1 MKKIAKL
8 LLALLPIVA
17 VSCNDEPEPE
27 KLPEPVVTISAIEV
41 SGTTASATL
50 TIENG
55 EKACYILADE
65 KDVTNINLY
74 SAGKVLSDGQQIS
87 FSAEESFEEAQSV
100 TLTFDKLTIGHNY
113 YLFVAAANNEWST
126 LQHRD
131 FYVRP
136 TDEDMPN
143 VDEVKVTELAATS
156 ATLETT
162 VRNVDAV
169 YYIVV
174 PVATWEEFGGEFG
187 EFYATSGLDATKVE
201 VERSS
206 DPTTITFAAD
216 NLTPETDYIAVVHA
230 DNTDI
235 DMVPSDAIGSVRFTT
250 PSDSPAAVM
259 SDIEIVS
266 MVGHSVEFSVTAR
279 YIDSFGFVVVP
290 TAEWTEMSAD
300 EIIAASLTYAWDD
313 GNLSW
318 EQDFTFPFSAD
329 TNAETE
335 YIVVA
340 AAKNATSEVVKS
352 IIFTTP
358 REEMTVEKLSFKPTR
373 LVLRSSGSDHYLTLS
388 TAIYELCVHLV
399 SDTFGGRYDNN
410 DDDPSHNFVAEGTY
424 FRELNFDDSWTSYG
438 DIDLSI
444 GNIDLYENVV
454 TGKWETYGSFCFA
467 MPNGDNSWLTIE
479 IEIPSG
485 TTIEGA
491 ERTEPAVFNFAITKA
506 EAVQDETNKAIWNL
520 TLEQDAD
527 NSLTFRIKLD
537 SSKYEYIPSGSYVND
552 GQGTPCLDGC
562 SMIVN
567 NVSTSLGAMKYG
579 LSRVNVDYNAST
591 GETYVSAEAYVK
603 SGTAVVKIAKC
614 GPFKLYEKVEQGL
627 AEFTESRNLMIWASW
642 MAEATTWAL
651 DWAGDN
657 FYGYLY
663 FVTGKNSANY
673 LPEGRYYLRTSAP
686 ADGSMW
692 VDCTKSFVAKLR
704 TSDEMKIK
712 TDAEDAYID
721 VTVVEQDGT
730 YLNTIKGTL
739 YTTNGFYKINF
750 DYGTER
756 GPIY

>member
-41 SGTTASATL
+41 SGTTASASL

-55 EKACYILADE
+55 EKACYILADGR
-65 KDVTNINLY
+65 DVTNINLY
-74 SAGKVLSDGQQIS
+74 SAGKVLSGGQQIS
-87 FSAEESFEEAQSV
+87 FSAEESFEEPQSV
-100 TLTFDKLTIGHNY
+100 TLTLDQLTIGHSY

-126 LQHRD
+126 LQHRIFD
-131 FYVRP
+131 VLP

-143 VDEVKVTELAATS
+143 VDEVKVVELTATAATFE
-156 ATLETT
+156 AT
-162 VRNVDAV
+162 VRNVDMMRYA
-169 YYIVV
+169 VV
-174 PVATWEEFGGEFG
+174 PESVYNENLNGNGLYCEVEGYEF
-187 EFYATSGLDATKVE
+187 TRVE
-201 VERSS
+201 VERSKN
-206 DPTTITFAAD
+206 PTSIDFAAD
-216 NLTPETDYIAVVHA
+216 NLTPETDYVAVVYVNNA
-230 DNTDI
+230 DI
-235 DMVPSDAIGSVRFTT
+235 EMVPIGDSGKVRFTT

-300 EIIAASLTYAWDD
+300 EIIAASLTYVWDD

-352 IIFTTP
+352 TIFTTP

-373 LVLRSSGSDHYLTLS
+373 LVLRSSGSDHYLTMS
-388 TAIYELCVHLV
+388 TALYELCVHLV

-424 FRELNFDDSWTSYG
+424 FKELNVDDTWTTYG
-438 DIDLSI
+438 DIDLTI

-467 MPNGDNSWLTIE
+467 MPDGENSWLTIE

-520 TLEQDAD
+520 TLEQDAN

>member
-50 TIENG
+50 TIENAD
-55 EKACYILADE
+55 KALYLVVDSE
-65 KDVTNINLY
+65 DVTSLDKY
-74 SAGKVLSDGQQIS
+74 TADSVQTDGKSID

-100 TLTFDKLTIGHNY
+100 TLTLDQLTIGHNY

-126 LQHRD
+126 LQHRS
-131 FYVRP
+131 FYVCP
-136 TDEDMPN
+136 ADEDMPN
-143 VDEVKVTELAATS
+143 VDEVKVVELTATAATIE
-156 ATLETT
+156 AT
-162 VRNVDAV
+162 VRNVDV
-169 YYIVV
+169 MRYVVV
-174 PVATWEEFGGEFG
+174 PESVYNENLNENGLYCEVEDYEF
-187 EFYATSGLDATKVE
+187 TTVE
-201 VERSS
+201 VERSKN
-206 DPTTITFAAD
+206 PTSIAFAAD
-216 NLTPETDYIAVVHA
+216 NLTPETDYIAVVYVE
-230 DNTDI
+230 NTDI
-235 DMVPSDAIGSVRFTT
+235 ESEPIDDSGEVSFTT
-250 PSDSPAAVM
+250 PSDSPAAAM

-266 MVGHSVEFSVTAR
+266 VVGHSVEFSVTAR

-318 EQDFTFPFSAD
+318 EQDFTFAFNAD

-335 YIVVA
+335 YVVAA
-340 AAKNATSEVVKS
+340 AAKNATSEVVKTAT
-352 IIFTTP
+352 FTTP
-358 REEMTVEKLSFKPTR
+358 KEEMTVEKLSFKPTK
-373 LVLRSSGSDHYLTLS
+373 LVLQSSGSDHYLTMS
-388 TAIYELCVHLV
+388 TALYELRVHLV

-424 FRELNFDDSWTSYG
+424 FKELNIDDTWTTYG
-438 DIDLSI
+438 DIDLTI

-467 MPNGDNSWLTIE
+467 MPNAENSWLTIE

-485 TTIEGA
+485 TTITGA
-491 ERTEPAVFNFAITKA
+491 ERTEPAVFNFNITKA
-506 EAVQDETNKAIWNL
+506 EVEQDATSKAIWNL
-520 TLEQDAD
+520 TLEQDAN

-579 LSRVNVDYNAST
+579 LSRVDVDYNAST

-614 GPFKLYEKVEQGL
+614 GPFKLYEEKEQEL

-642 MAEATTWAL
+642 SAETTTWTL

-663 FVTGKNSANY
+663 FVTGQNTPDY
-673 LPEGRYYLRTSAP
+673 LPEGRYYFRNSAP

-704 TSDEMKIK
+704 TSEEMKIK
-712 TDAEDAYID
+712 SDAENAYID
-721 VTVVEQDGT
+721 VTVVEQDGV
-730 YLNTIKGTL
+730 YLNTIKGVI
-739 YTTNGFYKINF
+739 YTTNGFYKIEF

-756 GPIY
+756 GTIY

>member
-1 MKKIAKL
+1 MKKIAKFL
-8 LLALLPIVA
+8 IALLPIVA

-27 KLPEPVVTISAIEV
+27 ALPEPVVTIATVEV
-41 SGTTASATL
+41 SNTTATATL
-50 TIENG
+50 TIENAD
-55 EKACYILADE
+55 KALYLVVDSE
-65 KDVTNINLY
+65 DVTSLDKY
-74 SAGKVLSDGQQIS
+74 TADSVQTDGKSID
-87 FSAEESFEEAQSV
+87 FSAEESYNEAQSV
-100 TLTFDKLTIGHNY
+100 TLSFDNLTKGHSY
-113 YLFVAAANNEWST
+113 YLFVAATNKGWKT
-126 LQHRD
+126 LQHRS
-131 FYVRP
+131 FEVRYA
-136 TDEDMPN
+136 DEEMPK

-174 PVATWEEFGGEFG
+174 PVATWEEFGGELG

-216 NLTPETDYIAVVHA
+216 NLTPETNYIALVHA

-235 DMVPSDAIGSVRFTT
+235 DMVPSDASGSVEFTT
-250 PSDSPAAVM
+250 PSDSPAAAM

-266 MVGHSVEFSVTAR
+266 VVGHSVEFSVTAR

-318 EQDFTFPFSAD
+318 EQDFTFAFNAD

-340 AAKNATSEVVKS
+340 AAKNATSEVVKTAT
-352 IIFTTP
+352 FTTP
-358 REEMTVEKLSFKPTR
+358 KEEMTVEKLSFKPTK
-373 LVLRSSGSDHYLTLS
+373 LVLQSSGSDHYLTMS
-388 TAIYELCVHLV
+388 TALYELRVHLV

-410 DDDPSHNFVAEGTY
+410 DDDQSRSFVAEGTY
-424 FRELNFDDSWTSYG
+424 FKELNIDDTWTTYG
-438 DIDLSI
+438 DIDLTI

-467 MPNGDNSWLTIE
+467 MPNAENSWLTIE

-485 TTIEGA
+485 TTITGA
-491 ERTEPAVFNFAITKA
+491 ERTEPAVFNFNITKA
-506 EAVQDETNKAIWNL
+506 EVEQDATSKAIWNL
-520 TLEQDAD
+520 TLEQDAN

-537 SSKYEYIPSGSYVND
+537 SSKYEYIPTGSYVND

-579 LSRVNVDYNAST
+579 LSRVDVEYNAST

-614 GPFKLYEKVEQGL
+614 GPFKLYEEKVQEL
-627 AEFTESRNLMIWASW
+627 AEYTESRNLMIWASW
-642 MAEATTWAL
+642 TAETTTWTL

-663 FVTGKNSANY
+663 FVTGQNTPDY
-673 LPEGRYYLRTSAP
+673 LPEGRYYFRNSAP

-704 TSDEMKIK
+704 TADEMKIK
-712 TDAEDAYID
+712 SDAEEAYID
-721 VTVVEQDGT
+721 VTVVEQDGV
-730 YLNTIKGTL
+730 YLNSIKGVI

-750 DYGTER
+750 DYGIER
-756 GPIY
+756 GSIY

>member
-1 MKKIAKL
+1 M
-8 LLALLPIVA
+8 ALLPIVA

-27 KLPEPVVTISAIEV
+27 SLPEPVVTISAIEV

-55 EKACYILADE
+55 EKACYILADI
-65 KDVTNINLY
+65 KDMTYINLY

-100 TLTFDKLTIGHNY
+100 TLTLDQLTIGHIY

-126 LQHRD
+126 LQHCD

-136 TDEDMPN
+136 ADEDMPN
-143 VDEVKVTELAATS
+143 VDEVKVVELTATAATFE
-156 ATLETT
+156 AT
-162 VRNVDAV
+162 VRNVDVMRYA
-169 YYIVV
+169 VV
-174 PVATWEEFGGEFG
+174 PESVYNENLNGNGLYCEVEGYEF
-187 EFYATSGLDATKVE
+187 TKVE
-201 VERSS
+201 VERSKN
-206 DPTTITFAAD
+206 PTSIAFAAD
-216 NLTPETDYIAVVHA
+216 NLTPETDYIAVVYVDNA
-230 DNTDI
+230 DIEMEPI
-235 DMVPSDAIGSVRFTT
+235 DDSGKVRFTT

-352 IIFTTP
+352 TIFTTP
-358 REEMTVEKLSFKPTR
+358 KEEMTVEKLSFKPTK
-373 LVLRSSGSDHYLTLS
+373 LVLQSSGSDHYLTMS
-388 TAIYELCVHLV
+388 TALYELCVHLV

-410 DDDPSHNFVAEGTY
+410 DDDQNHNFVAEGTY
-424 FRELNFDDSWTSYG
+424 FKELNIDDTWTTYG
-438 DIDLSI
+438 DIDLTI

-467 MPNGDNSWLTIE
+467 MPDGDNSWLTIE

-485 TTIEGA
+485 TTITGA
-491 ERTEPAVFNFAITKA
+491 ERTEPAVFNFNITKA
-506 EAVQDETNKAIWNL
+506 EVEQDATSKAIWNL
-520 TLEQDAD
+520 TLEQDAN

-579 LSRVNVDYNAST
+579 LSRVDVDYNAST

-614 GPFKLYEKVEQGL
+614 GPFKLYEEKEQSL
-627 AEFTESRNLMIWASW
+627 AEYTESRNLMIWASW
-642 MAEATTWAL
+642 SAETTTWTL

-663 FVTGKNSANY
+663 FVTGQNTPDY
-673 LPEGRYYLRTSAP
+673 LPEGRYYFRNSAP

-712 TDAEDAYID
+712 SDAEEAYLD
-721 VTVVEQDGT
+721 VTVVEQDGV

-739 YTTNGFYKINF
+739 YTTNGFYKIEF

-756 GPIY
+756 GTIY